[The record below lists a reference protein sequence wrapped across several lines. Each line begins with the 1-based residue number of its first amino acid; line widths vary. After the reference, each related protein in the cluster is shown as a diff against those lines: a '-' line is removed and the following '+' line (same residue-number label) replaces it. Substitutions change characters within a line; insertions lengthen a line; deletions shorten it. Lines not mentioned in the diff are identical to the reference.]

1 MRVVRGRRESM
12 LWGSI
17 LPAEDP
23 RALADFYARLLG
35 WVIAS
40 DEPGWVRLQPPG
52 GGTAYL
58 GFQRAD
64 GPAAPPWPPP
74 AGQTAQ
80 VMQFDL
86 AGADQGEAIEY
97 AVSLGA
103 RVAEEQPEPNVT
115 ILLDPAGHP
124 FAFTSSGG

>member
-1 MRVVRGRRESM
+1 MRGRRESM

-17 LPAEDP
+17 LRTEHP
-23 RALADFYARLLG
+23 RRLADFYAGLLG

-40 DEPGWVRLQPPG
+40 EEPGWVRLQPPG

-58 GFQRAD
+58 GFQLVD
-64 GPAAPPWPPP
+64 GPLDPSWPPA
-74 AGQTAQ
+74 AGQTTT

-86 AGADQGEAIEY
+86 AGADQGDAIGY

-103 RVAEEQPEPNVT
+103 RVADEQPEPDVT

-124 FAFTSSGG
+124 FAFTSSGD